1 MSKSSFQLH
10 STPFHLLLLYY
21 NYFPSLHIQLF
32 PFILLHYNFIYFPP
46 RTNLLQAVSY
56 HHTFPSVHSLALFL
70 PVSKWV
76 NLNYDYNF
84 LKIEIA
90 IPHFTFGRSL
100 PEEVKKLCWKSHN
113 EEQGIMGLQLV
124 TSFIFKYY
132 KITSLAHM
140 WQNSEQ
146 AETLKSS
153 LKNESLN
160 GLKYFKV
167 LVSQPIHGST

>member
-1 MSKSSFQLH
+1 
-10 STPFHLLLLYY
+10 
-21 NYFPSLHIQLF
+21 
-32 PFILLHYNFIYFPP
+32 
-46 RTNLLQAVSY
+46 
-56 HHTFPSVHSLALFL
+56 
-70 PVSKWV
+70 
-76 NLNYDYNF
+76 
-84 LKIEIA
+84 
-90 IPHFTFGRSL
+90 
-100 PEEVKKLCWKSHN
+100 
-113 EEQGIMGLQLV
+113 MGLQLV